1 MMGRPKVENSRCS
14 PQLDRDEGSQRG
26 ARNGRACV
34 VEIDP
39 DRICSDPVA
48 LFFFYSVAIGSG

>member
-1 MMGRPKVENSRCS
+1 MADDGPAQGGKQQVQPATRF
-14 PQLDRDEGSQRG
+14 RDEGSQRG
-26 ARNGRACV
+26 ARDGRACV

-48 LFFFYSVAIGSG
+48 LLFF